1 MNNVKD
7 LNRVNRIVFK
17 KYCKHANDMQRA
29 KMRTTLKEQI
39 QNLEILLQLMN
50 DNI

>member
-1 MNNVKD
+1 MNKAKD

-17 KYCKHANDMQRA
+17 KYCKANEIQQA
-29 KMRTTLKEQI
+29 EMRKVLREQI
-39 QNLEILLQLMN
+39 NNLELLLNLMN